1 MERGDE
7 EGRGRA
13 DIIVCEAYLHLQTP
27 DSSYFFV
34 RTMCYLLKA
43 VKKVREGEQEERSNG
58 GDARKK
64 VASTGREK
72 ERGGR

>member
-43 VKKVREGEQEERSNG
+43 VKKN
-58 GDARKK
+58 K
-64 VASTGREK
+64 
-72 ERGGR
+72 RGGARGKKQWRRCEEETGEYR